1 MLQFFHVMSILFLT
15 RNLLNT
21 AYLLV
26 RREKLLFS
34 QEKLRLKIAK
44 FFYYLCSDSN
54 VNIS

>member
-26 RREKLLFS
+26 KREKLLFS
-34 QEKLRLKIAK
+34 QEKLQLKIAK
-44 FFYYLCSDSN
+44 CLHFLLFMF
-54 VNIS
+54 